1 LCPGASEASRKRR
14 RESHGAHGGGAHDG
28 AQKELGAHGG
38 GAHKQLTLR
47 EEKALVSDAQALLDR
62 LDSMLDR
69 GAPSASAGKTAGG
82 HVGGAWAPP
91 STLSSSAGDADPQSD
106 DDELEGLL
114 NHESDDQKAVEL
126 SDTGDVDADEEEAD
140 DEELDL
146 Y

>member
-1 LCPGASEASRKRR
+1 
-14 RESHGAHGGGAHDG
+14 
-28 AQKELGAHGG
+28 
-38 GAHKQLTLR
+38 
-47 EEKALVSDAQALLDR
+47 
-62 LDSMLDR
+62 M
-69 GAPSASAGKTAGG
+69 
-82 HVGGAWAPP
+82 
-91 STLSSSAGDADPQSD
+91 PQSD